1 MGTTYR
7 AEEGVRR
14 VCPFLTRRIINTDVV
29 NNATPPP
36 ESVSAPAK
44 GRRSKSSSGP
54 ADTGVSRRR
63 LLTVSALTAL
73 VSVGAGATAT
83 KAVGTGQKRLGPTD
97 RVAPRPEQIDGQVGT
112 DVFWRCAPK
121 TNKIALTFDD
131 GPDPRWTPVV
141 LDALAQVGA
150 HATFFQHGNAVLAE
164 PALAREVA
172 AAGHELA
179 NHGTGHLDLT
189 QMSTAQLRENLGSTH
204 DAIVETTA
212 KVPTLLRPPWGR
224 IDSLGLMTAAELGYR
239 VALWSHHLPTDGAEH
254 TVDHN
259 IATAAPGMI
268 VLCHDG
274 RSTPADS
281 LYVAVRRLLRELTD
295 SGYEFVTVSDLASS

>member
-1 MGTTYR
+1 M
-7 AEEGVRR
+7 
-14 VCPFLTRRIINTDVV
+14 NS
-29 NNATPPP
+29 ATPPRDH
-36 ESVSAPAK
+36 SDAPAK
-44 GRRSKSSSGP
+44 ERRTNPSSGP
-54 ADTGVSRRR
+54 ASTGVSRRR

-83 KAVGTGQKRLGPTD
+83 RAVGTGQQRFGPTE
-97 RVAPRPEQIDGQVGT
+97 RVAPRPEQVDRKVST
-112 DVFWRCAPK
+112 DVFWRCAPE
-121 TNKIALTFDD
+121 TNKISLTFDD
-131 GPDPRWTPVV
+131 GPDPRWTPLV

-150 HATFFQHGNAVLAE
+150 YATFFQHGDAVRAE
-164 PALAREVA
+164 PALTREVA

-189 QMSTAQLRENLGSTH
+189 QMSIAQLRENLTSTH

-212 KVPTLLRPPWGR
+212 RVPTLMRPPWGR

-254 TVDHN
+254 KVDHN

-274 RSTPADS
+274 RSTPTDS
-281 LYVAVRRLLRELTD
+281 LYAAVRRLLRELTD
-295 SGYEFVTVSDLASS
+295 SGYEFVSVSDLASS